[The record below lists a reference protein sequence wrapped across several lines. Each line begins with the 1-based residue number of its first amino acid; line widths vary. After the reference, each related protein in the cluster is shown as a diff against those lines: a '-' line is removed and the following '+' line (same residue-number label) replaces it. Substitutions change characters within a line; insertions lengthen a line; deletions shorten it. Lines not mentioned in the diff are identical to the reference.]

1 VRCRGEEAGVTALSW
16 CVVRTPIQGST
27 RAGRVQTSEGLISYL
42 DIKVWGDIKE
52 PTFQRQQTGIR
63 SVDAGADRA
72 TESGSGGTG
81 TGAGARGEK
90 QEGLRAHCL
99 CWMQLRRIM

>member
-1 VRCRGEEAGVTALSW
+1 MKDSPAIWTSKSGE
-16 CVVRTPIQGST
+16 
-27 RAGRVQTSEGLISYL
+27 TSKSPSSRDNKLES
-42 DIKVWGDIKE
+42 
-52 PTFQRQQTGIR
+52 R

-81 TGAGARGEK
+81 TGAGARGKK
-90 QEGLRAHCL
+90 QEGLKAHCL